1 MAINRVPISMLS
13 ATALADYVTAN
24 MGLDVKPQMG
34 INAIKAKMALAG
46 FQTDTIDLDDGKD
59 VPEIKRVEPKRTRHT
74 PGKRMVQVRIEPQE
88 KPGGN
93 EPVYSNVN
101 GKAIL
106 IPRAKTVWIDYKY
119 YHALMNAVS
128 RHPITDEDSK
138 IIGWRDVPETPMSV
152 FHIEGRLSAREQK
165 LADEQEAARIAAEAA
180 AARGEDIPEDEDE
193 YA

>member
-24 MGLDVKPQMG
+24 MGLDVKAQMG
-34 INAIKAKMALAG
+34 ITAIKAKMALAG

-59 VPEIKRVEPKRTRHT
+59 EPEIKRVEPKRVRHT
-74 PGKRMVQVRIEPQE
+74 PGKRMVQLRIEPSD

-101 GKAIL
+101 GQAIL
-106 IPRAKTVWIDYKY
+106 IPRGKTVWVDFKY
-119 YHALMNAVS
+119 YHALGNAVA
-128 RHPITDEDSK
+128 RVPITDEDSK
-138 IIGWRDVPETPMSV
+138 IVGWRDVPETPMSV
-152 FHIEGRLSAREQK
+152 LHIEGRLSAREQK
-165 LADEQEAARIAAEAA
+165 LSDEQEAKRIAAEAA
-180 AARGEDIPEDEDE
+180 AARGEDIPEEEDE